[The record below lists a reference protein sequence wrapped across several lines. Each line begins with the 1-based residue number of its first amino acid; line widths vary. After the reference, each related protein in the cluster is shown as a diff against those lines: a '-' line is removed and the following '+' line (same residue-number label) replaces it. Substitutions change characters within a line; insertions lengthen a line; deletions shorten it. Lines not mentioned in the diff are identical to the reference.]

1 MMHGDYDSLLIL
13 LSPPP
18 NKVISM
24 TTKSIELFL
33 LYKCQ
38 KAGTPLLDPQLKSQL
53 MTFLGNSLFVMGHG
67 GLLTPTR
74 FSMQQLQIFTL
85 PITKKVYIMRLAKI
99 ALQFMKM
106 TSTRAVFIILAVPY
120 HRGQVTQQMLL
131 NLPIQKLKFKKRMP
145 TMRRREAH
153 NSFQLIDTFTK
164 VHCCHLT
171 QYSICHSW

>member
-1 MMHGDYDSLLIL
+1 MYKQLWNFIMMHGDYDSLLIL
-13 LSPPP
+13 LSPQP

-38 KAGTPLLDPQLKSQL
+38 KAGTPLLDPQLKSQ
-53 MTFLGNSLFVMGHG
+53 LGNSLFVMGHG

-120 HRGQVTQQMLL
+120 H
-131 NLPIQKLKFKKRMP
+131 
-145 TMRRREAH
+145 
-153 NSFQLIDTFTK
+153 
-164 VHCCHLT
+164 
-171 QYSICHSW
+171 